1 MALRRQARGTRSCRR
16 SRSRKRC
23 WHFLFHRNHGRS
35 TRKRCWHHF
44 LLHRNR
50 HGRRAHAA
58 QSSRCSIHWNG
69 LRVQPKH
76 LYQISTCLRAL
87 TCHLHNGIKILR
99 VAPLQS
105 SAGRCGRRCRSRSAG
120 HGSIQ
125 GTRRSGFLVLVP
137 EAIVFLHVCFG
148 ELGQL
153 TRILLLL
160 SKQYDIQESQR
171 SCFSRELEK
180 QRNQTEN
187 RTILIF
193 LGGGVSLSAT
203 QTAQCIAAVHRGLR
217 KWRRH
222 DRCSRSC
229 LLNWKGHTLLSTS
242 RQGWLHSCSWRSCLL
257 QAFGHTLRQHR
268 YSRCCWSW
276 HRCSWGWHNRR
287 SRRHKNS
294 RCCWGWQDRPHR
306 SYLLKWIGHTLL
318 GRLLNRFRHG
328 RLHRCSWTS
337 CLLKWLGHTLL
348 RQRCSRSCW
357 GWHRCSRRH
366 GCSRGTGTAGAVG
379 TGRTGAAGAAC
390 SSGRGTL
397 CWVVC

>member
-1 MALRRQARGTRSCRR
+1 MLVIRLGGFWMALRRQARGTRSCRR

-50 HGRRAHAA
+50 YGRRAHAA

-87 TCHLHNGIKILR
+87 ACHLHNGIKILR

-193 LGGGVSLSAT
+193 LGGGVSFPE
-203 QTAQCIAAVHRGLR
+203 VPLR
-217 KWRRH
+217 
-222 DRCSRSC
+222 
-229 LLNWKGHTLLSTS
+229 
-242 RQGWLHSCSWRSCLL
+242 
-257 QAFGHTLRQHR
+257 
-268 YSRCCWSW
+268 
-276 HRCSWGWHNRR
+276 RR
-287 SRRHKNS
+287 SVS
-294 RCCWGWQDRPHR
+294 
-306 SYLLKWIGHTLL
+306 
-318 GRLLNRFRHG
+318 
-328 RLHRCSWTS
+328 
-337 CLLKWLGHTLL
+337 
-348 RQRCSRSCW
+348 QRCTEGSGS
-357 GWHRCSRRH
+357 GVDGRRFFP
-366 GCSRGTGTAGAVG
+366 SAVAALAATG
-379 TGRTGAAGAAC
+379 
-390 SSGRGTL
+390 
-397 CWVVC
+397 